1 VRGEDNSLKKRI
13 TLTCAVLVGQI
24 SRWTQRVEHVEIDG
38 KVLGVPIICSLGS
51 IKESG

>member
-1 VRGEDNSLKKRI
+1 MCCVGGSN
-13 TLTCAVLVGQI
+13 LTIDSWRVEH
-24 SRWTQRVEHVEIDG
+24 VEHVEIDG